1 MCKKSNIV
9 LIGMPGSGKST
20 IGVVLAK
27 VLGYDF
33 VDSDILIQKEK
44 NMTLEEIIE
53 KYGIENFNSIEEEI
67 NKKINLKKTVIA
79 TGGSAVYGHNAMLH
93 LKQDAIIVF
102 IKLSCNIVRRRLG
115 NIKKRGISIKKGQSF
130 RDLYD
135 ERQPLYEKYA
145 DVIVDTSGLKV
156 KESMEKITRKIEEV
170 E

>member
-1 MCKKSNIV
+1 
-9 LIGMPGSGKST
+9 
-20 IGVVLAK
+20 
-27 VLGYDF
+27 
-33 VDSDILIQKEK
+33 
-44 NMTLEEIIE
+44 
-53 KYGIENFNSIEEEI
+53 
-67 NKKINLKKTVIA
+67 
-79 TGGSAVYGHNAMLH
+79 MLH

-156 KESMEKITRKIEEV
+156 KESMEKIKRKIEEV